1 MFFPESEESE
11 SPGGDGQGD
20 VDQVHFLADNLS
32 MSSRTRSQKVNKN
45 GGKGS
50 AEWASSCYQACSGKS
65 NILLL
70 NDNLKSGKALK
81 GCVSYST

>member
-1 MFFPESEESE
+1 ME
-11 SPGGDGQGD
+11 GKAA
-20 VDQVHFLADNLS
+20 L
-32 MSSRTRSQKVNKN
+32 N
-45 GGKGS
+45 GL
-50 AEWASSCYQACSGKS
+50 SSCYQACSGKS